1 MDLIVD
7 LIDQL
12 IEERIKLALAD
23 STSWNK
29 DESRVAIAVLK
40 ERIRRVLVE
49 NIPNK

>member
-12 IEERIKLALAD
+12 IEERIKIALAD
-23 STSWNK
+23 SNWDGKNETK
-29 DESRVAIAVLK
+29 ARVIK
-40 ERIRRVLVE
+40 EKLRRVLAE

>member
-12 IEERIKLALAD
+12 IEERIKIALAD
-23 STSWNK
+23 SNWGGK
-29 DESRVAIAVLK
+29 DETEVRVLK
-40 ERIRRVLVE
+40 EKLRRVLVE

>member
-12 IEERIKLALAD
+12 IAERIKIALAD
-23 STSWNK
+23 SGWGGKN
-29 DESRVAIAVLK
+29 ENEVRVLK
-40 ERIRRVLVE
+40 EKLRRVLAE

>member
-12 IEERIKLALAD
+12 IEERIKIALAD
-23 STSWNK
+23 SEWSGK
-29 DESRVAIAVLK
+29 DPTKAHVIK
-40 ERIRRVLVE
+40 ERLRRVLLE

>member
-12 IEERIKLALAD
+12 IEERIRVALAD
-23 STSWNK
+23 SNWNGK
-29 DESRVAIAVLK
+29 DENKIVVLK
-40 ERIRRVLVE
+40 EKIRRVLVE